1 MRDDEA
7 PGPLTQASAPLS
19 GSPRNRQV
27 PGGET
32 APGRPGRRISSEPPV
47 RDTIAPGMIAAGVEN
62 EMSRHSAVYWRD
74 LVFGR
79 VLPALF
85 FSVFL
90 VRYLLTA
97 WDGARSIH
105 QPSDY
110 LFVVQQCLALAYF
123 TMLVIL
129 YSVRL
134 PKRGTDHRLGVI
146 FIAFTGT
153 FSVLAAS
160 FLPGGVR
167 RDWLVLPADIIATVG
182 LAYSVW
188 GLAYL
193 RRSFSI
199 IPEARRLVTGGPYRL
214 SRHPVYLGEVATALG
229 INIATGGWL
238 SALAIVYFIVCELL
252 RIGWEERILAQAFP
266 AEYPAY
272 ARRVPRYLP
281 NPFRRS

>member
-1 MRDDEA
+1 M
-7 PGPLTQASAPLS
+7 
-19 GSPRNRQV
+19 V
-27 PGGET
+27 
-32 APGRPGRRISSEPPV
+32 
-47 RDTIAPGMIAAGVEN
+47 AAGVEN
-62 EMSRHSAVYWRD
+62 EVSRRSAVYWRD

-79 VLPALF
+79 VLPAIF
-85 FSVFL
+85 FSIFL
-90 VRYLLTA
+90 VRYLLTV
-97 WDGARSIH
+97 WDGLHSIR

-110 LFVVQQCLALAYF
+110 LFVVQQALALAYF

-153 FSVLAAS
+153 FSVLLAG

-167 RDWLVLPADIIATVG
+167 RDWLVLPADVIATVG

-214 SRHPVYLGEVATALG
+214 SRHPVYLGEILTAIG
-229 INIATGGWL
+229 INLATTGWL
-238 SALAIVYFIVCELL
+238 GAIAVLYFIACELL
-252 RIGWEERILAQAFP
+252 RMRWEEGVLSRAFP
-266 AEYPAY
+266 ADYPDY
-272 ARRVPRYLP
+272 AREVPRYAP
-281 NPFRRS
+281 NPFRKRG